1 MRGRHFKH
9 TSSTVTITSRFI
21 TLSENVN
28 ATDQRV
34 INTERSRLD
43 ELELRTVSSTKS
55 IPQMGKADQRSQ
67 TSGMGR
73 VEILCSIK
81 ASTKYLAVG
90 NSAEQNKAKYIFV
103 R

>member
-28 ATDQRV
+28 A
-34 INTERSRLD
+34 TERSRLD